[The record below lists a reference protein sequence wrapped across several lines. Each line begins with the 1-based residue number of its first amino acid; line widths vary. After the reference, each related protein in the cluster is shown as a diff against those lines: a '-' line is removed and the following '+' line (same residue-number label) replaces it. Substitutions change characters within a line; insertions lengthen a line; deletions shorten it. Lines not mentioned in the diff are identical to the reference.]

1 MGKYNNKKIAV
12 DGIIFDSK
20 KEAARYSELKIL
32 LKAGLIFDLELQP
45 VYEIQPSYKRQGK
58 TVRAIKYLADFR
70 YKENGKM
77 VVEDVKGFKT
87 DMYKLKKKLV
97 EYKFDVIIKEL

>member
-70 YKENGKM
+70 YQENGKT